1 MATNK
6 TKRPEITKSVRPKT
20 QIIDVR
26 DEYNE
31 IKSFPITGE
40 LPLTIYVNKKEI
52 VTLMTLGHYPE
63 SLVIGYLRNQGFIS
77 RLDDLESVHVDWD
90 TNSAAVKTNSILDDF
105 ENQLTHKVVTS
116 GCGQGTTFGGVW
128 DDLKNKNLKAKKIK
142 QSIIYKVLKL
152 LHEKNEIYRQS
163 GAVHGCAICDENN
176 IIDFIEDVGRH
187 NAVDAIAGNMWLNN
201 IESDNKIFY
210 TTGRLTSEMVI
221 KVAQMNIP
229 YLISRSGITEMGLN
243 VARETGV
250 TLIGRAKGRHFLVYH
265 GSSNIT
271 YDAKPEP
278 RKEGSSDIWKRR

>member
-201 IESDNKIFY
+201 VESDNKIFY

-221 KVAQMNIP
+221 KVSQMNIP

-265 GSSNIT
+265 GSSNIK